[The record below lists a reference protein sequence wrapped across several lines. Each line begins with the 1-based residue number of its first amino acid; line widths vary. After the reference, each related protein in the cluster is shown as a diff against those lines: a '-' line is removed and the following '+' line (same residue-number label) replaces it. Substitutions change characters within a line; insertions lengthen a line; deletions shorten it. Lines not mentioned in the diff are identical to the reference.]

1 MSLRVFSCFTAEKN
15 VIARAKNGTGKT
27 AAFVIPMLNLVDEK
41 KDKIQALILVPTR
54 ELALQT
60 SAVIR
65 DLAKYIP
72 DLQVMVST
80 GGTNLR
86 DDIMRLQKPIH
97 IMVGTPGR
105 ILDLAARKIA
115 NLAECNMFILDE
127 ADKLISDDFQP
138 VILKFLGHLPK
149 APQFVLISATFP
161 ASVSDFLKKVP
172 DVIKINLMK
181 ELTLKGLTQY
191 YAYIEEKQKL
201 HCLNTLFSKLKI
213 QQCIIFCNSSQ
224 RVQILAEK
232 IIELGYSCY
241 HIHSK
246 MHQTE
251 RNKVFHGFRKGNGR
265 CLVTSD
271 LFTRGIDIPSV
282 NVVINF
288 DFPKTAETYLH
299 RVGRSGRYGHLGL
312 AINFIT
318 DNDKESILKI
328 EEELDTDIAPLPK
341 EIDSSLY

>member
-1 MSLRVFSCFTAEKN
+1 
-15 VIARAKNGTGKT
+15 
-27 AAFVIPMLNLVDEK
+27 MLNLVDER

-60 SAVIR
+60 SAVIK
-65 DLAKYIP
+65 DLAKYMP

-105 ILDLAARKIA
+105 ILDLADRKLA
-115 NLAECNMFILDE
+115 NLNECNLFILDE
-127 ADKLISDDFQP
+127 ADKLVSEDFQP
-138 VILKFLGHLPK
+138 IILKFLHYLPK
-149 APQFVLISATFP
+149 NPQHVLLSATFP
-161 ASVSDFLKKVP
+161 QSIGAFLKKIP
-172 DVIKINLMK
+172 DIVTINLMK
-181 ELTLKGLTQY
+181 ELTLKGLTQF
-191 YAYIEEKQKL
+191 YAYIEEKQKV
-201 HCLNTLFSKLKI
+201 HCLNSLFGKLKI
-213 QQCIIFCNSSQ
+213 NQSIIFCNTSK
-224 RVQILAEK
+224 RVELLAEK
-232 IIELGYSCY
+232 IIDLGYSCY
-241 HIHSK
+241 YIHAK
-246 MHQTE
+246 MAQIE

-288 DFPKTAETYLH
+288 DFPKNAETYLH

-318 DNDKESILKI
+318 DIDKESMLKI
-328 EEELDTDIAPLPK
+328 EEELETEIAPLPK
-341 EIDSSLY
+341 EFDPSLY